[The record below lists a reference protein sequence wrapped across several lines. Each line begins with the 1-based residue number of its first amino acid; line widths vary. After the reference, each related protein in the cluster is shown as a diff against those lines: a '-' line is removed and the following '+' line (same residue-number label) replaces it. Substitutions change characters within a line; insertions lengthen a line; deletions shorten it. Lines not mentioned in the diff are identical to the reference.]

1 MIYAEIYSWSFCV
14 IKTKEV
20 SYMKASVKNDST
32 KPLILV
38 ADDDEACLDVLVKML
53 AVMGYDVFAVRNGK
67 AAIEAY
73 SSMKHQINLVMLDM
87 EMPYNGEKTYQKL
100 RKIDNHARIL
110 LISGYTEDFKVSA
123 LLNQGYCGFLKKPFN
138 MNSLKANV
146 TNILKPTVSG

>member
-1 MIYAEIYSWSFCV
+1 MQ
-14 IKTKEV
+14 T
-20 SYMKASVKNDST
+20 SVKNDSK
-32 KPLILV
+32 KPFILI
-38 ADDDEACLDVLVKML
+38 ADDDEDCLEVLVKML

-87 EMPYNGEKTYQKL
+87 EMPYNGEKTYLKL
-100 RKIDNHARIL
+100 RKIDKHARIL

-138 MNSLKANV
+138 MDSLKLNV
-146 TNILKPTVSG
+146 TNIIKSAVSG